1 MEDKI
6 YEKLKEQEKESS
18 NHYLNVMGI
27 SADSPITGT
36 IPKKNLDLMTIL
48 NKTGLIEKN
57 PENCKKI
64 NEFHDYLF
72 KFAIG
77 LGIGHAK
84 SMIIKAIQKGQ
95 LDFELLMDVNPEEYV
110 NYDLEPTYIR
120 DMKEA
125 ILNEK

>member
-48 NKTGLIEKN
+48 NKT
-57 PENCKKI
+57 
-64 NEFHDYLF
+64 
-72 KFAIG
+72 
-77 LGIGHAK
+77 
-84 SMIIKAIQKGQ
+84 
-95 LDFELLMDVNPEEYV
+95 
-110 NYDLEPTYIR
+110 
-120 DMKEA
+120 
-125 ILNEK
+125 